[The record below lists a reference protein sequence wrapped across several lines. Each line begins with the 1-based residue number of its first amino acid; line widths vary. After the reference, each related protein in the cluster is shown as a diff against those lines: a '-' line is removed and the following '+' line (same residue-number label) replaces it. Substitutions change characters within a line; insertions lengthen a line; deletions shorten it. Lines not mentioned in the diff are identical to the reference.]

1 MSTIRRTLGAA
12 IATLILCASSFALAA
27 MAPGTDH
34 EHGGPMH
41 CEPSMHYR
49 LDEAANRLEIKAS
62 QQKAWQTYTASVEA
76 MTTHPDKHPVEDA
89 DAATIAR
96 FHADMANQMA
106 AKLQKVADATA
117 KLQAVLT
124 PEQRKTF
131 DQMARHFGH
140 HGDHS
145 MQHHDHGGQ
154 DHAEHGDDGHDGQDS
169 PPSKP

>member
-12 IATLILCASSFALAA
+12 TATLMLCASSFALAA
-27 MAPGTDH
+27 MDPDMDH

-41 CEPSMHYR
+41 CEPSMHNR

-62 QQKAWQTYTASVEA
+62 QQKAWQAYTKSLEA
-76 MTTHPDKHPVEDA
+76 MAAHPDKHPAEDA

-96 FHADMANQMA
+96 FHADIASQMA

-117 KLQAVLT
+117 KLQAALT

-140 HGDHS
+140 HGEHS
-145 MQHHDHGGQ
+145 MQHREHGDQ
-154 DHAEHGDDGHDGQDS
+154 DHSEHGDDGHDS
-169 PPSKP
+169 PPPKP